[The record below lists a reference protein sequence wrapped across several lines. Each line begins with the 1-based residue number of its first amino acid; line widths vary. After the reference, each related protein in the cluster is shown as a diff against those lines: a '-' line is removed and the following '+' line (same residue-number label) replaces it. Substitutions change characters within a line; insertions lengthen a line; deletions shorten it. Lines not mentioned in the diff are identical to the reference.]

1 MKFWCGSVCKGKMSV
16 LACGLIL
23 SLNSVG
29 LNTNTAS
36 AQEVRPFS
44 SEAEQQFRNEL
55 DRYRER
61 TQNNTQPDTQNTPQ
75 RRRVQQDLE
84 RAGRANSIFDDQ
96 FNQPLTTFDQ
106 DQLRGANR
114 IEASDQGSEFRDNP
128 FAERRGLDRFEPNG
142 GEPRNVDLTL
152 DRSERENR
160 RRENTRNGRNNR
172 GGIQDRALN
181 QDTIE
186 DENAIAELEG
196 RNENNLQQEQ
206 REGDR
211 FEEEFLAAER
221 ELEEGDQLQA
231 QDINPRNSNQ
241 RQVNNQGVNQQR
253 GRRGQAQQGQRGR
266 GQLLGNRQRNAGRQI
281 AGNEAEA
288 NFAENNDITGSIRNN
303 ALEDTYAAEGKRIGS
318 FLVFPEITLTGI
330 FSDNPTASVDN
341 GPGDEAI
348 EIIPNI
354 VLQSDWSRHSLQLQG
369 QLRKSYYEELS
380 SENIDEFLVSATGR
394 IDIQNNQ
401 FLELQI
407 RKEQTQDNRGD
418 IDNLNSDAQLAN
430 LDTLFLSAMHEY
442 RWNKATMRLTGTI
455 TEFDYEDVVD
465 GLGNIINN
473 DDQDYLETN
482 LTARLAYTVHSGLY
496 VYVEGNYIE
505 RDYDTAV
512 DDDGFQR
519 GNDEQNYRVG
529 IIQDLTAKL
538 RFEASIGYQGLFAD
552 DARFIDVEDFVYE
565 ASLNYRPTRQT
576 TLTFSTSKEYD
587 ATDIAGTVA
596 VEQTNYSVTLNH
608 YFEPKIL
615 MNASLTHED
624 EKFEGIDQSQ
634 ETLTAAL
641 TLQYIF
647 NRHARL
653 IAGYE
658 YTDVSTNDGGDY
670 QENQFR
676 IGFNLRP

>member
-1 MKFWCGSVCKGKMSV
+1 MKFWCGSVCKGKISA

-29 LNTNTAS
+29 LNPNSAS

-61 TQNNTQPDTQNTPQ
+61 TQNNTEPDTQNTPQ

-96 FNQPLTTFDQ
+96 FNQPLTTFEQ

-152 DRSERENR
+152 DRRERENR
-160 RRENTRNGRNNR
+160 RSENTRNGRNNR

-206 REGDR
+206 SEGDR

-231 QDINPRNSNQ
+231 QDINPRNNNQ
-241 RQVNNQGVNQQR
+241 RQANNQGGNQQR
-253 GRRGQAQQGQRGR
+253 GQRGQAQQGQRAR
-266 GQLLGNRQRNAGRQI
+266 GQLLGNGQRNAGRQI
-281 AGNEAEA
+281 AGNESEA

-318 FLVFPEITLTGI
+318 FLIFPEITLTGI

-394 IDIQNNQ
+394 LDIQNNQ

-430 LDTLFLSAMHEY
+430 LDTLFLSALYEY

-455 TEFDYEDVVD
+455 TEFDNEDVVD
-465 GLGNIINN
+465 GLGNILNN
-473 DDQDYLETN
+473 DDQDFIETN

-496 VYVEGNYIE
+496 VYVEGNFIE
-505 RDYDTAV
+505 RNFDTFV

-519 GNDEQNYRVG
+519 GSDEQNYRVG

-552 DARFIDVEDFVYE
+552 DARFVDVEDFVYE

-596 VEQTNYSVTLNH
+596 VEQTNYSVTLDH

-624 EKFEGIDQSQ
+624 EKFEGIDQTQ

-676 IGFNLRP
+676 IGLNLRP